1 MRIPDRIFG
10 GKGHPLTLQKIPC
23 NFCGDIFIR
32 SISGRGIKK
41 GGTWRTLGLLIGDLE
56 DRVILDVMDTL
67 KVSC

>member
-1 MRIPDRIFG
+1 M
-10 GKGHPLTLQKIPC
+10 TLQKIPC

-41 GGTWRTLGLLIGDLE
+41 GGTWRTLGLLIRDLE
-56 DRVILDVMDTL
+56 DRVILDVRETL